1 MCEKSYY
8 RKYQLYKHEA
18 KRHMKTV
25 KEAAIMDNEES
36 QSFIDDDEE
45 FELTPRES
53 VTSPRD

>member
-1 MCEKSYY
+1 
-8 RKYQLYKHEA
+8 
-18 KRHMKTV
+18 
-25 KEAAIMDNEES
+25 MDNEES